1 MGDGAAVC
9 VLTTR
14 ANAEKEGMEILGKYV
29 TSAVVSVEP
38 KVMGISPVV
47 AVPKVLEMAGLTKED
62 IDVYEVCLCTLRSRA
77 LNHPMLLCRSTKHS
91 HRNSPTVWKSLGFL
105 SKRSTPMVVLL
116 PSAILSE

>member
-1 MGDGAAVC
+1 MTAEGLAALKPAFPQWSPGTTTAGNASGVGDGAAVC

-62 IDVYEVCLCTLRSRA
+62 IDVYEVCLCTKVKS
-77 LNHPMLLCRSTKHS
+77 SQSS
-91 HRNSPTVWKSLGFL
+91 HAF
-105 SKRSTPMVVLL
+105 M
-116 PSAILSE
+116 